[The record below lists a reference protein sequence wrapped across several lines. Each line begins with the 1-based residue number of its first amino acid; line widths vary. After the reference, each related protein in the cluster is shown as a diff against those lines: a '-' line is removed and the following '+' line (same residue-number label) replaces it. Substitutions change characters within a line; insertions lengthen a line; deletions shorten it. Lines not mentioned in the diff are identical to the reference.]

1 MKTNYESLKKSEM
14 ESFVPIL
21 TDVQIVDGKLIY
33 SLNTWVGKK
42 EEVLK
47 DIPTN

>member
-1 MKTNYESLKKSEM
+1 M

-21 TDVQIVDGKLIY
+21 NDVQIVDGKLIY

-42 EEVLK
+42 RGSIK
-47 DIPTN
+47 RYTH